1 MIERVANGI
10 QEQFL
15 AIELEDYLDKKEI
28 LEDYLNTISMDE
40 NTLGVQAAAKKYFD
54 KDVSEITASE
64 AAVLAAMVD
73 DPISDNPVSGQEAN
87 AEKRKIVLKAMLD
100 EGYLT
105 EDEYEDALGDDVYL
119 RIKNITTNI
128 TSEGKINSY
137 YADAVINQVISD
149 MRQNLGYTQTQA
161 YNTLYHGGLK
171 IYTCQDKGLQNICDT
186 TINSDSNYPQGTKS
200 YLSYT
205 LVVEKFESYKE
216 YSEIDVKNYFAQKG
230 INFSLYFTDSKQAQK
245 YINTFRKAKLKDGAK
260 AVNEEMQ
267 LVKEPQASFVLIE
280 QATGEVKALVGG
292 RGTKRK
298 NRAQNRAMEVTY
310 QPGNVFSI
318 LSTYI
323 PALDTAGMTLGSVEK
338 DELYRFSQSGK
349 KVVSSGKY
357 RGQVTLREAITQ
369 KLAVPAVKVLEKISP
384 QTGFDYLTNM
394 GFSTLVESK
403 STQSSK
409 KSTDIQLELAIG
421 KLNQGVTNLELT
433 AAYASLANTG
443 IYQPPRI
450 YNRVVDAAGNVL
462 LDNTTKPTQ
471 IMKESTAWLLTN
483 VLQENVKSGS
493 AKEANFETNEI
504 AVAGVTGTNEKKSGV
519 WFEGYTPYYTAG
531 IWSGEDENKKV
542 EVSGYHIR
550 IWKKVMMQV
559 HAYSKHSQ
567 GKFKKPAN
575 IVKKKIC
582 TASGKIAVKGICD
595 KAKSSGVRKEYF
607 VSGTEPQE
615 NCDIH
620 VRYAYIKGTNQ
631 LADDSTEKKDIEY
644 RIVEQKSKKEED

>member
-1 MIERVANGI
+1 MFLAQLFCFVFVFTAIGVVRGLVDSAPKIRELTLMPSGEASKMYDADGEVIQTVGAANSVQQNVSIADIPQVVQNAFVAVEDKRFFEHHGVDMRGILLSIYQNVVSDPDMADDNATITLQLIRNQIMTQSNENTLIERVANGI

-186 TINSDSNYPQGTKS
+186 TINSDRNYPQGTKS

-421 KLNQGVTNLELT
+421 KLNQGL
-433 AAYASLANTG
+433 
-443 IYQPPRI
+443 RI
-450 YNRVVDAAGNVL
+450 LN
-462 LDNTTKPTQ
+462 
-471 IMKESTAWLLTN
+471 
-483 VLQENVKSGS
+483 
-493 AKEANFETNEI
+493 
-504 AVAGVTGTNEKKSGV
+504 
-519 WFEGYTPYYTAG
+519 
-531 IWSGEDENKKV
+531 
-542 EVSGYHIR
+542 
-550 IWKKVMMQV
+550 
-559 HAYSKHSQ
+559 
-567 GKFKKPAN
+567 
-575 IVKKKIC
+575 
-582 TASGKIAVKGICD
+582 
-595 KAKSSGVRKEYF
+595 
-607 VSGTEPQE
+607 
-615 NCDIH
+615 
-620 VRYAYIKGTNQ
+620 
-631 LADDSTEKKDIEY
+631 
-644 RIVEQKSKKEED
+644 